1 MICRRIERVSGR
13 LDVSTTTLLMRDRDD
28 RILARQIAPVFSCDV
43 SHAFD
48 AQKHKVRVVPIEKG
62 KSGDDGSLPR
72 QKRAETEPSALA
84 DSDWQARERRGIR
97 KPENPAKRSFVEKTR
112 QKPLRL
118 PELIVIYFKI

>member
-1 MICRRIERVSGR
+1 MMVLCPNKNGPKQSR
-13 LDVSTTTLLMRDRDD
+13 
-28 RILARQIAPVFSCDV
+28 P
-43 SHAFD
+43 
-48 AQKHKVRVVPIEKG
+48 
-62 KSGDDGSLPR
+62 
-72 QKRAETEPSALA
+72 ALA